1 MFKGLILG
9 SLFHGI
15 EGAPLIKR
23 QNIYKSINEF
33 NNNIKDGN
41 LERPSPD
48 DDSMSLN
55 VITFFIVF
63 GSFFGVT
70 FIFSIITLIM
80 YYVKR
85 KLALS
90 EDELNR
96 QEENQVY
103 LELDSEEQELYFQ
116 SKDYLSS
123 NPYYR
128 NDLTLSQNL
137 LIQEKGVNAWEFV
150 RDSMLTS
157 NDLLILNKYELN
169 FFKKFE
175 CSTQTNLPI
184 PQKNEVYYFES
195 KIYSLPDPEN
205 TKISIGIGIKPYPW
219 FRLPGRHAH
228 SVSYDSDGYRRHN
241 QPFEFTTDAPFPK
254 FIEGDVI
261 GVGYRTRSGTIF
273 FTRNGKKLSESKIG
287 GHIKNFKIPSNGQI
301 FPIVGANNL
310 CSVHVNVG
318 QMGFNFIEGQVKKWG
333 FAPLEG
339 SGPAP
344 PAYNKFNGDIL
355 LERSEIDE
363 NELSERE
370 NDFPPDFWQ
379 TQSDDEYDYNTND
392 KFSFKTYSD
401 VNSTD
406 ERITLNSLMPPIKPP
421 SYSDEEDNQE
431 EIVAINSEEF
441 EAINSE
447 QLDTTNSQQATQEGS
462 SSTTVNDQNLISE
475 DELPHE
481 QSSGEDE
488 YSEHFQTVNEISEAD
503 LPDSGEN

>member
-1 MFKGLILG
+1 MLKGIILG
-9 SLFHGI
+9 YLFHEV
-15 EGAPLIKR
+15 EGAPLTIKR
-23 QNIYKSINEF
+23 HNIYKSINEF
-33 NNNIKDGN
+33 NNNIKNGKID
-41 LERPSPD
+41 PPIPD
-48 DDSMSLN
+48 DSSMSLN

-63 GSFFGVT
+63 GTFFGVT
-70 FIFSIITLIM
+70 FVFSIITLLT

-85 KLALS
+85 RLALS

-116 SKDYLSS
+116 SKDYLAS
-123 NPYYR
+123 NPYFR

-137 LIQEKGVNAWEFV
+137 SIQEKGINAWEFL

-195 KIYSLPDPEN
+195 KIYNLPDPEN
-205 TKISIGIGIKPYPW
+205 TKISIGISIKPYPW

-241 QPFEFTTDAPFPK
+241 QPFQFTNDAPFPK

-287 GHIKNFKIPSNGQI
+287 GHVKNFKIPNNGQI
-301 FPIVGANNL
+301 YPIIGANNL

-379 TQSDDEYDYNTND
+379 TQSDDEYDYNNND

-406 ERITLNSLMPPIKPP
+406 ERITLNSLMPPIQPP

-431 EIVAINSEEF
+431 QNAPKLLDSEE
-441 EAINSE
+441 
-447 QLDTTNSQQATQEGS
+447 QDHQEGS
-462 SSTTVNDQNLISE
+462 SSNTEHQSIEEMLE
-475 DELPHE
+475 DEIPHE
-481 QSSGEDE
+481 QSSQDEE
-488 YSEHFQTVNEISEAD
+488 YSEHFETVNEISEAD